1 CLYAGT
7 FGYREY
13 QISLLGEQVFSYKDS
28 IFHPFIILETMDIS
42 GFITYYIFLAAL
54 TIGVLL
60 VGLVLWH
67 GRMIS
72 RGETS

>member
-1 CLYAGT
+1 
-7 FGYREY
+7 
-13 QISLLGEQVFSYKDS
+13 
-28 IFHPFIILETMDIS
+28 MDIS

-72 RGETS
+72 RGETSLERVLNQSYAQQCTEQGFVYVNPYDFGFVGNWKRFL